1 MEAIPLLLASTAK
14 AVLFGAVMPSEMGV
28 SGVHSD
34 ALAPTALDSH
44 PVALSAPSNTP
55 EAAAPEATPP
65 VATPQVTPAPAD
77 VGHEIPKPGDMVVSG
92 PAPESAAIGGPEHS
106 TVTEVSGSATD
117 TSSAAQATQATPTA
131 AESGDLP
138 KVAVD
143 TDVADVAAKA
153 AKSQDVAFNALQTS
167 HDKVAASK
175 PIIDEK
181 TLYINQKIHDFF
193 SGGISPSDVSSVVK
207 ESVTVLREFDKLNQW
222 DAGDAVRSGNVWE
235 DAGRCG
241 DVKDQRSL
249 KSLASHYEKDPAA
262 LLGRHL
268 SCKIHQEY
276 RDSKSCLVVLILV
289 VVMQEKRY
297 SSAAAQHAVC
307 FMNLSRAP
315 MSQILIHP
323 LFSHFI
329 CFYDFF
335 MSAFDLSTSEM

>member
-34 ALAPTALDSH
+34 ALAPTALDLH
-44 PVALSAPSNTP
+44 PVALSVPSNTP
-55 EAAAPEATPP
+55 EAAAPVAAPP
-65 VATPQVTPAPAD
+65 EATPQVTPAPAD

-92 PAPESAAIGGPEHS
+92 PAPESAANGGPEHS

-117 TSSAAQATQATPTA
+117 TSSAAQATPTA

-207 ESVTVLREFDKLNQW
+207 ESVTVLREFDKLNQ
-222 DAGDAVRSGNVWE
+222 
-235 DAGRCG
+235 
-241 DVKDQRSL
+241 
-249 KSLASHYEKDPAA
+249 
-262 LLGRHL
+262 
-268 SCKIHQEY
+268 
-276 RDSKSCLVVLILV
+276 
-289 VVMQEKRY
+289 
-297 SSAAAQHAVC
+297 
-307 FMNLSRAP
+307 
-315 MSQILIHP
+315 
-323 LFSHFI
+323 
-329 CFYDFF
+329 
-335 MSAFDLSTSEM
+335 

>member
-44 PVALSAPSNTP
+44 PVALSVPSNTP
-55 EAAAPEATPP
+55 EAAAPVAAPP
-65 VATPQVTPAPAD
+65 EATPQVTPAPAD

-92 PAPESAAIGGPEHS
+92 PAPESAANGGPEHS

-117 TSSAAQATQATPTA
+117 TSSAAQATQAAQATPTA

-235 DAGRCG
+235 DVGRRGKMWWCEG
-241 DVKDQRSL
+241 PK
-249 KSLASHYEKDPAA
+249 KSQVSSFA
-262 LLGRHL
+262 LW
-268 SCKIHQEY
+268 
-276 RDSKSCLVVLILV
+276 
-289 VVMQEKRY
+289 KRPCC
-297 SSAAAQHAVC
+297 AT
-307 FMNLSRAP
+307 R
-315 MSQILIHP
+315 
-323 LFSHFI
+323 
-329 CFYDFF
+329 
-335 MSAFDLSTSEM
+335 ER

>member
-14 AVLFGAVMPSEMGV
+14 AVLLGAVMPSEMGV

-44 PVALSAPSNTP
+44 PVALSGPSNTP
-55 EAAAPEATPP
+55 EAAAPVATPP
-65 VATPQVTPAPAD
+65 EATPQVAPAPAD

-153 AKSQDVAFNALQTS
+153 AKSQDVAFNALQT

-193 SGGISPSDVSSVVK
+193 QVGYP
-207 ESVTVLREFDKLNQW
+207 LLMW
-222 DAGDAVRSGNVWE
+222 
-235 DAGRCG
+235 
-241 DVKDQRSL
+241 
-249 KSLASHYEKDPAA
+249 A
-262 LLGRHL
+262 LWW
-268 SCKIHQEY
+268 K
-276 RDSKSCLVVLILV
+276 
-289 VVMQEKRY
+289 
-297 SSAAAQHAVC
+297 
-307 FMNLSRAP
+307 NLSRC
-315 MSQILIHP
+315 SGSL
-323 LFSHFI
+323 
-329 CFYDFF
+329 
-335 MSAFDLSTSEM
+335 TSLTNEMPETQWEVGMCGKTWEDVVMWRTKEVSSL

>member
-55 EAAAPEATPP
+55 EAAAP
-65 VATPQVTPAPAD
+65 VAAPQVAAPQVAPAPADVGD

-153 AKSQDVAFNALQTS
+153 AKSQDVAFNTLQT

-207 ESVTVLREFDKLNQW
+207 ESVTVLREFDKLNQ
-222 DAGDAVRSGNVWE
+222 
-235 DAGRCG
+235 
-241 DVKDQRSL
+241 
-249 KSLASHYEKDPAA
+249 
-262 LLGRHL
+262 
-268 SCKIHQEY
+268 
-276 RDSKSCLVVLILV
+276 
-289 VVMQEKRY
+289 
-297 SSAAAQHAVC
+297 
-307 FMNLSRAP
+307 
-315 MSQILIHP
+315 
-323 LFSHFI
+323 
-329 CFYDFF
+329 
-335 MSAFDLSTSEM
+335 